1 MITGAHSIIFSTN
14 PDADRAFFRDVLH
27 FPHVDSGSDW
37 LIFELPPA
45 ELAVH
50 PADRNNIHEI
60 YLMCDDIKELREE
73 LSGQNVPCSE
83 VEEMA
88 WGSLVRIR
96 LPGGGSLGIYQPR
109 HKRPVPTA

>member
-1 MITGAHSIIFSTN
+1 MITGAHSIIYSTD
-14 PDADRAFFRDVLH
+14 PDADRAFFRDILQ
-27 FPHVDSGSDW
+27 FPQVESGSDW

-60 YLMCDDIKELREE
+60 YLKCDNIKDLRKT
-73 LSGQNVPCSE
+73 LSGQNIPCSK
-83 VEEMA
+83 VEEMP

-96 LPGGGSLGIYQPR
+96 LPGGGELGIYQPR
-109 HKRPVPTA
+109 HRRPVSAD